1 MIWGHKINLKKHGKQ
16 LNRLNRIASTSAT
29 AIERTTP
36 QASLEMLTNI
46 LPLDLH
52 IKEVG
57 MNSYVRLKSQLDKP
71 STKIKTFNI
80 THLQYWDNLTK
91 NIDYMD
97 DRCNHVIWEKHLKI
111 DKASLLGRKSKYL
124 DSEITIYT
132 DGSKIGGKVGS
143 GFVVFKRKK
152 VIFFQN
158 ARLPDKA
165 TVFQAELYAIFLAG
179 RYIQT
184 MQNEQY
190 KYIKIYSDS
199 QAAILALDKNEIYSQ
214 LVLDTIQVWEL
225 VLP

>member
-1 MIWGHKINLKKHGKQ
+1 MRGCVV
-16 LNRLNRIASTSAT
+16 IAWT
-29 AIERTTP
+29 R
-36 QASLEMLTNI
+36 NY
-46 LPLDLH
+46 
-52 IKEVG
+52 
-57 MNSYVRLKSQLDKP
+57 N
-71 STKIKTFNI
+71 
-80 THLQYWDNLTK
+80 
-91 NIDYMD
+91 
-97 DRCNHVIWEKHLKI
+97 
-111 DKASLLGRKSKYL
+111 
-124 DSEITIYT
+124 
-132 DGSKIGGKVGS
+132 S

-184 MQNEQY
+184 KQNEQY

-225 VLP
+225 ITNRNTQVTLSWIKAHVGGHEGNELADTQAKLGANRDIIKMQPL